1 MTGPAPIPLLAQRAA
16 ALEPLGWRG
25 RDAEWLT
32 LVCLHSGVFTRAQYS
47 YRFDV
52 ERYAAHRFV
61 NRLVSAG
68 LARERPHHPDLPTTT
83 RLCHVSGRG
92 LYRALGVEHIRH
104 RRFGSDAVVFR
115 RLLSLDYVLERP
127 ELPWLAT
134 EHDKLAH
141 FEALGI
147 ERATLPQRLYSGA
160 VTKTR
165 RYFYLKLPLA
175 ADDREALFVYADP
188 GLETTSQL
196 HHWGAMHD
204 ALWTQLRA
212 LGIAVHVA
220 VATRSAVA
228 QLAYDVALAKW
239 LPGAS
244 ESDALHEGEREL
256 LDTILAAMDEGDDQ
270 VLAQWGGFTAAAIR
284 AASLYRRGQAADAE
298 CGRIDSFKTHLALRV
313 TGDAFAT

>member
-1 MTGPAPIPLLAQRAA
+1 MTGPAPIPHLAQRAA

-32 LVCLHSGVFTRAQYS
+32 LVCLHSGIFTRAQYS

-61 NRLVSAG
+61 YRLVSAG
-68 LARERPHHPDLPTTT
+68 LARERPHPDLPTTT
-83 RLCHVSGRG
+83 RLCHISGRG

-104 RRFGSDAVVFR
+104 RRFGSDGVVFR

-134 EHDKLAH
+134 EHEKLAH
-141 FEALGI
+141 FEGLGI
-147 ERATLPQRLYSGA
+147 KPATLPQRVYSGA
-160 VTKTR
+160 VGKAR

-220 VATRSAVA
+220 VATRSAAA
-228 QLAYDVALAKW
+228 QVAYDVALAKW
-239 LPGAS
+239 LPAS
-244 ESDALHEGEREL
+244 ESEALHEDEREL
-256 LDTILAAMDEGDDQ
+256 LDTILAAIDDGDDEL
-270 VLAQWGGFTAAAIR
+270 LAQWGGLTAAGIR
-284 AASLYRRGQAADAE
+284 AAPLYRRGKAANGA
-298 CGRIDSFKTHLALRV
+298 CGRIDSFETHLALRV
-313 TGDAFAT
+313 ASDAFAT